1 MTAVRFRSPIDCE
14 ADSRDVVPILR
25 LHAERYNVREEQ
37 TMSGVIPREMAKY
50 WWLEC
55 VGCAEASLTTQMRGF
70 GLENPPYEQGLH
82 S

>member
-1 MTAVRFRSPIDCE
+1 
-14 ADSRDVVPILR
+14 
-25 LHAERYNVREEQ
+25 
-37 TMSGVIPREMAKY
+37 MSGVIPREMAKY